1 MNTKTKFKAH
11 WSLLSMSAIAQGDDE
26 NIKGGIYP
34 IGRNVRGLLSYSE
47 NGMMSAQLGS
57 AMRPNFSDNDFR
69 KGSDI
74 EIREAF
80 NGYISYFGT
89 YQIVEKSGIIIH
101 DVQMSMFP
109 NWIGTKVKRYF
120 EFSDG
125 EQILTLKATPID
137 YDGKIRTP
145 TLVWRRI

>member
-1 MNTKTKFKAH
+1 MEAKEAVAEKNKEDK
-11 WSLLSMSAIAQGDDE
+11 
-26 NIKGGIYP
+26 IYP
-34 IGRNVRGLLSYSE
+34 LGRNVRGLLSYSE

-57 AMRPNFSDNDFR
+57 AMRPNFADNDFR

-89 YQIVEKSGIIIH
+89 YKIVEKSGIIIH

-109 NWIGTKVKRYF
+109 NWINTKVKRYF
-120 EFSDG
+120 KFSDG

-137 YDGKIRTP
+137 YEGIIMTP
-145 TLVWRRI
+145 TLIWQKI